1 MPGKKPI
8 IQDVA
13 IIGDA
18 TFGNPIGEAPRRG
31 EPIPISLMM
40 PSERADM
47 VSRLESSIHQL
58 MDDADKV
65 YQTNCYKPGTNEVN
79 PDYITRLSTNEFFFY
94 TKEPLTLEEFEKIQN
109 KIADKAKTLSSGVS
123 LIFGSFAVKTED
135 NKVMNV
141 TPHITCGK
149 APDFHF
155 IVKNHTS
162 PIDVRYKIPS
172 DSTNTTETLAA
183 LDKSTSTLLPM
194 PKIMIDGTFKEL
206 SFNNLVTCKTLGG
219 TEFLAAIDIC
229 LDHARGVARI
239 NYEELKKR
247 NPAIKSLP
255 IFHVVVSNCICI
267 NPANCLGSDI
277 MHVDPEFSPTQ
288 CKKGALQQQTSSNQI
303 FKFGKD
309 LFSTY
314 VLDVVRFNLKNNYA
328 YIQDSPLNGRSHGVY
343 EASIN
348 NIKLKN
354 TASVVPSETMTAAKN
369 TDVIAFQEFKIK
381 YEQYKGDYL
390 KTKILEDFKKQIE
403 KTSSTEELVALK
415 KTLTGSYAY
424 DVLKKGQGWFTQV
437 TGIKTS
443 SLIAL
448 DDMFKQQEKYL
459 KDEQDDKILK
469 K

>member
-18 TFGNPIGEAPRRG
+18 RFGNPIGEAPRRG
-31 EPIPISLMM
+31 DPIPNYPMM

-47 VSRLESSIHQL
+47 ISRLESSIHQL
-58 MDDADKV
+58 MDDAKKV
-65 YQTNCYKPGTNEVN
+65 YQTNCYKPGTDEVN

-94 TKEPLTLEEFEKIQN
+94 TKEPLTLEEFEKLQN
-109 KIADKAKTLSSGVS
+109 KIADKAKTLPSGVS
-123 LIFGSFAVKTED
+123 FIFGSFAVKTED

-155 IVKNHTS
+155 IVKNYTS
-162 PIDVRYKIPS
+162 PIDVRYKTPV
-172 DSTNTTETLAA
+172 DSTDTLAV
-183 LDKSTSTLLPM
+183 LDKKTSTLLLM

-206 SFNNLVTCKTLGG
+206 TFNNLVPCKTLGG
-219 TEFLAAIDIC
+219 TEFLTAIDIC
-229 LDHARGVARI
+229 LDHDRGVARM

-247 NPAIKSLP
+247 NPAIESQP
-255 IFHVVVSNCICI
+255 TFHVVVSNCIDI
-267 NPANCLGSDI
+267 KKENCLGSDI
-277 MHVDPEFSPTQ
+277 MHVDPVYSPTQ

-314 VLDVVRFNLKNNYA
+314 VLDSLQFNLNLKNNYT
-328 YIQDSPLNGRSHGVY
+328 YMQGSPLNGRSHGVY
-343 EASIN
+343 EASID
-348 NIKLKN
+348 NIKCKN
-354 TASVVPSETMTAAKN
+354 TASVVPSVTMTPAGD
-369 TDVIAFQEFKIK
+369 TDVFDKFKKK
-381 YEQYKGDYL
+381 YKDDKGDYL
-390 KTKILEDFKKQIE
+390 KTKILEDFKQQIK
-403 KTSSTEELVALK
+403 KTSSTEALVALK
-415 KTLTGSYAY
+415 KTLTSSYEY
-424 DVLKKGQGWFTQV
+424 EVLKKGQGWFTQV

-459 KDEQDDKILK
+459 KDKQDDNKTLK